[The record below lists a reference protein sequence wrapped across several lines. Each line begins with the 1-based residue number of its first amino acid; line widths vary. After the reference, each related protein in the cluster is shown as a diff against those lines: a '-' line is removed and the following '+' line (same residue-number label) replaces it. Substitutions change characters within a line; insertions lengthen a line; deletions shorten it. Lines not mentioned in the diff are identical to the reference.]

1 MRLEM
6 YWNWSSSQSCTHLSA
21 VIFSM
26 SGNGGDSFQGAHWG
40 IPQHKGFN
48 YKLVHGDGL
57 APCSSDLCV
66 WLAWLAGC
74 LRVAKHMQGW
84 QHTDSW
90 GSLKKLR
97 RRNISVDRR
106 WSQSHT
112 RRESLD
118 WLNACDFWKVLGKK
132 YTFFHFGE
140 SVMSRMIKTWTWF
153 FWYYYY
159 YYLPFCIASFTNG
172 LK

>member
-1 MRLEM
+1 M
-6 YWNWSSSQSCTHLSA
+6 
-21 VIFSM
+21 IFST
-26 SGNGGDSFQGAHWG
+26 SGNGGDSFQGAHWE
-40 IPQHKGFN
+40 IAQHKCFN
-48 YKLVHGDGL
+48 YKLVYVVYVSVANLSLYPQSWANMDFTKS
-57 APCSSDLCV
+57 SSDLCV

-97 RRNISVDRR
+97 RRDIRVDRR

-118 WLNACDFWKVLGKK
+118 WLKACGFLKILGKK
-132 YTFFHFGE
+132 CKHFHFGE
-140 SVMSRMIKTWTWF
+140 SI
-153 FWYYYY
+153 
-159 YYLPFCIASFTNG
+159 IIEQDD
-172 LK
+172 